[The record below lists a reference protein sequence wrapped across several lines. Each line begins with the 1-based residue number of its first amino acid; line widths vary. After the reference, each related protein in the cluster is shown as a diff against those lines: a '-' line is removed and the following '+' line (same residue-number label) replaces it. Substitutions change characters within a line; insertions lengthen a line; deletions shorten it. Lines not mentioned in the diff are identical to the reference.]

1 MLNRKIKSVIMITAV
16 IFLASAIGCKKGT
29 FDINN
34 TNPNSPSTV
43 SPNLILK
50 AALAST
56 SSIYWGGDEQF
67 ANIYMG
73 YWAVSGNYIPDASLL
88 TYNETTGYA
97 QDNWN
102 SGYSTANNFN
112 KVQALGAAYTNGA
125 NYQGIGMIMKV
136 FLFQRIVDLYNNAP
150 YSQALSSANLFPGYD
165 QAANIYPSLVNQ
177 LDSAIN
183 IIKNAPVTADNPGSS
198 DALFAGNMTKWQLF
212 ANTLKLKILMR
223 LTGTSTGPAYIQQHL
238 TGLTTASFL
247 GAGQDA
253 TINIG
258 YQNASSLQN
267 PLWADLGWGTTGT
280 ATGDHAYF
288 RACSYAV
295 NFYNGL
301 NDPRASCFYAVNGSG
316 AVVGRALGSTNS
328 TETNPVISAIGGNA
342 SSNGTTQSYGTLQSY
357 SQGTPILTASESLFL
372 QAEAIKRGWLTG
384 TLATVY
390 QSAVSESFRIL
401 GVPSYATAAATYTA
415 QANAKVNLSASSNQ
429 LQTILLQKWAAMNTY
444 DAVESWS
451 DWRRTGV
458 PTDLPVSIYPGA
470 TATHIPYRLLYP
482 ATEYAYN
489 ATNVNAQGTINVFT
503 SKIFWQP

>member
-1 MLNRKIKSVIMITAV
+1 MITAV

-223 LTGTSTGPAYIQQHL
+223 LT
-238 TGLTTASFL
+238 
-247 GAGQDA
+247 
-253 TINIG
+253 
-258 YQNASSLQN
+258 
-267 PLWADLGWGTTGT
+267 
-280 ATGDHAYF
+280 
-288 RACSYAV
+288 
-295 NFYNGL
+295 
-301 NDPRASCFYAVNGSG
+301 
-316 AVVGRALGSTNS
+316 
-328 TETNPVISAIGGNA
+328 
-342 SSNGTTQSYGTLQSY
+342 
-357 SQGTPILTASESLFL
+357 
-372 QAEAIKRGWLTG
+372 
-384 TLATVY
+384 
-390 QSAVSESFRIL
+390 
-401 GVPSYATAAATYTA
+401 
-415 QANAKVNLSASSNQ
+415 
-429 LQTILLQKWAAMNTY
+429 
-444 DAVESWS
+444 
-451 DWRRTGV
+451 
-458 PTDLPVSIYPGA
+458 
-470 TATHIPYRLLYP
+470 
-482 ATEYAYN
+482 
-489 ATNVNAQGTINVFT
+489 
-503 SKIFWQP
+503 